1 MKYAHEGQ
9 LVPEPS
15 IELVLRACFLIV
27 IRNAWPIKD
36 SSDFFDMLLQVKEY
50 FFIKRLYNF
59 RYGRVLNHS
68 HERDITTEFTIM
80 KVVLDILSWAI
91 SKIWKGLLL
100 VVTTTW
106 FVSNYLATMNHNSS
120 SAFARVDSRIEKV
133 ELKQTMLEK
142 ETNRR
147 LESLEESTKENTKV
161 LYILKGK
168 NE

>member
-1 MKYAHEGQ
+1 
-9 LVPEPS
+9 
-15 IELVLRACFLIV
+15 
-27 IRNAWPIKD
+27 
-36 SSDFFDMLLQVKEY
+36 
-50 FFIKRLYNF
+50 
-59 RYGRVLNHS
+59 
-68 HERDITTEFTIM
+68 M